1 MAGVAVVDSGRTA
14 TVTLTV
20 TEAPLASRMVTSPTP
35 GATAPNVI
43 FEPLTA
49 ATMTV
54 TLLLTAAY
62 GEAPP
67 RIVKSCELPIGSV
80 RLLGAVVDK
89 GTFSPPDVAPGEP
102 PPPPQAATST
112 ANINVAR

>member
-1 MAGVAVVDSGRTA
+1 MAGVAVVDSCRTA

-49 ATMTV
+49 ATMTAM
-54 TLLLTAAY
+54 LLLTAAY
-62 GEAPP
+62 GDAPP
-67 RIVKSCELPIGSV
+67 MIVKSCELPIGSV
-80 RLLGAVVDK
+80 RLPGAVVDK
-89 GTFSPPDVAPGEP
+89 GTVWPPPDVAPGEP
-102 PPPPQAATST
+102 PPPPQAAIST
-112 ANINVAR
+112 ANIN